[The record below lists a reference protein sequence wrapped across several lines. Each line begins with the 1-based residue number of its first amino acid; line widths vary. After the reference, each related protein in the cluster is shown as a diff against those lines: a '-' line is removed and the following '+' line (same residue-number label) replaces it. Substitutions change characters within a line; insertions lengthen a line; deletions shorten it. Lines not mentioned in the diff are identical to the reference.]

1 MEPQPVVGRYPSA
14 QRAVVLG
21 PVLGVCAEVFWWVS
35 VHAAKVIDRRLGR
48 DGASRIAAP
57 ARGSPRSP
65 YDDEVARDLAIDLGT
80 SNTQVFAKGKG
91 VILEE
96 PTVIALNTRTHEV
109 LAVGDE
115 AWQLIG
121 RTPGYIVAVRPLRE
135 GAITDFG
142 ITERTIR
149 LLLRRAGITKL
160 TRPRVLICVPSAI
173 TSVERRAVKEAA
185 RRAGASA
192 AHLIEQP
199 MAAAIG
205 AGLDIHEP
213 VGSMVVDVG
222 GGTTET
228 AVISLGGIVAYR
240 AIRCGG
246 FDMDA
251 AIQEYVRQKHGVAI
265 SDRTGE
271 ELKIAIGSALPYEG
285 EMRAEA
291 RGREIATGHPRT
303 VVLTPE
309 EIRFALS
316 EQVDLVIDTVLGC
329 LGDAPPEL
337 AQDIIYEGIHLLGGG
352 ARLRGLA
359 ERLAEETD
367 VPVHTVA
374 DPLTCVVQGAGLCLD
389 SFDSLRPIFAAAE
402 S

>member
-1 MEPQPVVGRYPSA
+1 MPPH
-14 QRAVVLG
+14 
-21 PVLGVCAEVFWWVS
+21 GVA
-35 VHAAKVIDRRLGR
+35 
-48 DGASRIAAP
+48 
-57 ARGSPRSP
+57 ARGDADPS
-65 YDDEVARDLAIDLGT
+65 YDGTVARDLAIDLGT

-91 VILEE
+91 VILAE

-135 GAITDFG
+135 GAITDFD

-149 LLLRRAGITKL
+149 LLLRRAGVTKL
-160 TRPRVLICVPSAI
+160 NRPRVLICVPSAI

-205 AGLDIHEP
+205 AGLDVHEP

-240 AIRCGG
+240 AVRAGG

-251 AIQEYVRQKHGVAI
+251 AIQEYVRQKYGVAI
-265 SDRTGE
+265 SERTGE

-285 EMRAEA
+285 EMQAEA
-291 RGREIATGHPRT
+291 RGREVTTGEPRR
-303 VVLTPE
+303 VVLTPDE
-309 EIRFALS
+309 VRFALGD
-316 EQVDLVIDTVLGC
+316 QVDLIIDTVLGC
-329 LGDAPPEL
+329 LSDAPPEL

-359 ERLAEETD
+359 ERLVQETD
-367 VPVHTVA
+367 VPVHVVP
-374 DPLTCVVQGAGLCLD
+374 DPLECVVRGAGLCLD